1 MTKGCVMLLPLV
13 SLSLA
18 TKLVACA
25 PDNNGDIKILK
36 YTPAPS
42 GSLLPHNWGLF
53 NGQGNSVES
62 HSVVYEH
69 TGRPCSMSVVIQ

>member
-36 YTPAPS
+36 YTPRTQRQPFAPQL
-42 GSLLPHNWGLF
+42 GPVQWPG
-53 NGQGNSVES
+53 E
-62 HSVVYEH
+62 
-69 TGRPCSMSVVIQ
+69 

>member
-1 MTKGCVMLLPLV
+1 VAMTKGCVMLLPAACSTSS

-36 YTPAPS
+36 YTPLRQPFAPQM
-42 GSLLPHNWGLF
+42 GPAQWPG
-53 NGQGNSVES
+53 EK
-62 HSVVYEH
+62 
-69 TGRPCSMSVVIQ
+69 R